1 MNENKSP
8 KTTPLQINPTIHPM
22 RRNKQ
27 QLSTDECL
35 DILNQGSSGVLAVI
49 DENGFPYAI
58 PLSYAFVDC
67 TTLSDSSNT
76 KNSNSIGNIVFHS
89 ALSGH
94 KISALYHCSA
104 ASFCV
109 IDTDKVVPEK
119 FTTAYRSV
127 IAFGHANIVED
138 NVKRH
143 AYLTLLGEKYSS
155 SAGKEAIN
163 QEIKNAISR
172 TCIIELQIQVITGKK
187 GLEFN

>member
-1 MNENKSP
+1 MNDSKSP

-35 DILNQGSSGVLAVI
+35 DILKQGSSGVLAVI

-67 TTLSDSSNT
+67 TTLSDSSNA
-76 KNSNSIGNIVFHS
+76 KDSNTIGSIVFHS
-89 ALSGH
+89 ALNGH
-94 KISALYHCSA
+94 KISALHHCSA

-109 IDTDKVVPEK
+109 IDADKVIPEK
-119 FTTAYRSV
+119 FTTAYRSA
-127 IAFGHANIVED
+127 IAFGQANIVED
-138 NVKRH
+138 DIKRH

-155 SAGKEAIN
+155 SAGKEAID
-163 QEIKNAISR
+163 QEIESAISR
-172 TCIIELQIQVITGKK
+172 TCIIELKIQVLTGKK
-187 GLEFN
+187 GLEFY